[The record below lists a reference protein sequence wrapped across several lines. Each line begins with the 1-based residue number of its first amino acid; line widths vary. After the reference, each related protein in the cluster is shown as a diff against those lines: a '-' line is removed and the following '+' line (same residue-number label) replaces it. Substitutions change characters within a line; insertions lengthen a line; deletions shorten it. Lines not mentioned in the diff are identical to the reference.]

1 MPDILIAFDSFK
13 GSLTALEAC
22 SALERGIKKAGF
34 KTTTCTLLP
43 MADGGEGTLDCLQ
56 TARAGKWNQHH
67 LHVAAG
73 FQKSCKSLSFGKN
86 EVAMEVAEAVG
97 IIDLNNTSPD
107 VMSRHSGPAGK
118 MLKDL
123 IENGAQ
129 KIAIGLG
136 GSCTSDGGLGLLCEL
151 GLSLLDQATKPIEPF
166 PKNLEHVASITW
178 NPSVDF
184 NQLEINMLN
193 DVENPL
199 CGDHGACAI
208 YGPQKGLT
216 QNQIQPLDQQIK
228 RIYQMIESKLDKNI
242 MTQPGAGA
250 AGGLGAAL
258 YVLGAKAKAGA
269 EVLIEL
275 TQLEQKVTQTDLVI
289 TGEGRSDA
297 QTLEGKLP
305 KRIADLAAKLS
316 KPVLLVSGGIDI
328 ESHDRLCKVFD
339 GVYSISN
346 GPNDLQT
353 ALQKSEQLLEN
364 FGYSIVKTLK
374 LS

>member
-1 MPDILIAFDSFK
+1 
-13 GSLTALEAC
+13 
-22 SALERGIKKAGF
+22 
-34 KTTTCTLLP
+34 
-43 MADGGEGTLDCLQ
+43 
-56 TARAGKWNQHH
+56 
-67 LHVAAG
+67 
-73 FQKSCKSLSFGKN
+73 
-86 EVAMEVAEAVG
+86 
-97 IIDLNNTSPD
+97 
-107 VMSRHSGPAGK
+107 
-118 MLKDL
+118 
-123 IENGAQ
+123 
-129 KIAIGLG
+129 
-136 GSCTSDGGLGLLCEL
+136 
-151 GLSLLDQATKPIEPF
+151 LSLLDQATKPIEPF